1 MLYITAIIKAW
12 PDAAGTLTDLLQPL
26 VAATRQEAGCHR
38 YELHRMVNDPATFV
52 MLEEWASAES
62 IQAHNASEHFRQFVA
77 GATPLLDGPLQIYTT
92 EKVL

>member
-1 MLYITAIIKAW
+1 
-12 PDAAGTLTDLLQPL
+12 
-26 VAATRQEAGCHR
+26 
-38 YELHRMVNDPATFV
+38 MVNEPSTFM

-62 IQAHNASEHFRQFVA
+62 IQAHNASEHFQQFVA